1 MKIEYYPNYE
11 DKEKLFLDSKT
22 LDGVVVSEYSVSQIS
37 LFSAGGVHMKIPSGQ
52 VPEGTLHSPEYFILD
67 DVRVSNIWGK
77 LYHTAFDNGDIDLV
91 KTQIQKLE
99 SLVTDKTP
107 LCYKESN
114 DQYEK
119 REIQKIR

>member
-11 DKEKLFLDSKT
+11 DKEKLFLNPRT
-22 LDGVVVSEYSVSQIS
+22 LDGVIISEYSVSQIS
-37 LFSAGGVHMKIPSGQ
+37 LFSSGGIHMKIPSSQ

-67 DVRVSNIWGK
+67 DVRVSNIWEE
-77 LYHTAFDNGDIDLV
+77 LYHAAFENNDIDLV
-91 KTQIQKLE
+91 KTQVQRLE

-114 DQYEK
+114 DQYER
-119 REIQKIR
+119 REFQKIR

>member
-11 DKEKLFLDSKT
+11 DKEKLFLNPRT
-22 LDGVVVSEYSVSQIS
+22 LDGVIISEYSVSQIS
-37 LFSAGGVHMKIPSGQ
+37 LFSSGGIHMKIPSSQ

-67 DVRVSNIWGK
+67 DVRVSNIWEK
-77 LYHTAFDNGDIDLV
+77 LYHAAFENNDIDLV
-91 KTQIQKLE
+91 KTQVQRLE

-114 DQYEK
+114 DQYER
-119 REIQKIR
+119 REFQKVR

>member
-11 DKEKLFLDSKT
+11 DKEKLFLNPRT
-22 LDGVVVSEYSVSQIS
+22 LDGVIISEYSVSQIS
-37 LFSAGGVHMKIPSGQ
+37 LFSSGGIHMKIPSCQ

-67 DVRVSNIWGK
+67 DVRVSNIWEK
-77 LYHTAFDNGDIDLV
+77 LYHAAFENNDIDLV
-91 KTQIQKLE
+91 KTQVQRLE

-114 DQYEK
+114 DQYER
-119 REIQKIR
+119 REFQIVR

>member
-11 DKEKLFLDSKT
+11 DKEKLFLNPRT
-22 LDGVVVSEYSVSQIS
+22 LDGVIISEYSVSQIS
-37 LFSAGGVHMKIPSGQ
+37 LFSSGGIHMKIPSSQ

-67 DVRVSNIWGK
+67 DARVSNIWEK
-77 LYHTAFDNGDIDLV
+77 LYHTAFDNKDIDLV
-91 KTQIQKLE
+91 KTQVQRLE

-114 DQYEK
+114 DQYER
-119 REIQKIR
+119 REFQIVR

>member
-11 DKEKLFLDSKT
+11 DKEKLFLNPRT
-22 LDGVVVSEYSVSQIS
+22 LDGVIISEYSVSQIS
-37 LFSAGGVHMKIPSGQ
+37 LFSSGGIHMKIPSSQ

-67 DVRVSNIWGK
+67 DVRVSNIWEK
-77 LYHTAFDNGDIDLV
+77 LYHAAFENNDIDLV
-91 KTQIQKLE
+91 KTQVQRLE

-114 DQYEK
+114 DQYER
-119 REIQKIR
+119 REFQKIR